1 MGCLI
6 ALLQRIVDIILHFLF
21 TLQLFDFASWSNCR
35 CQSSHVEMAYWTG
48 VQSNRA
54 VASTID
60 LFPTLAAKTNGLQE
74 QAEVANHDS
83 RRKV

>member
-21 TLQLFDFASWSNCR
+21 TLQLFDFASWSNC
-35 CQSSHVEMAYWTG
+35 QSSHVDMACWTG

-54 VASTID
+54 ATSTID
-60 LFPTLAAKTNGLQE
+60 LCPTLAAKTNGLQE
-74 QAEVANHDS
+74 QAKVANHDS

>member
-21 TLQLFDFASWSNCR
+21 TLQLFDFASWSNC
-35 CQSSHVEMAYWTG
+35 QSSHVDMACWTG

-54 VASTID
+54 AASTIEALSNLGSED
-60 LFPTLAAKTNGLQE
+60 KRAAG
-74 QAEVANHDS
+74 AG
-83 RRKV
+83 